1 MRKHVMPLDGT
12 FDFWVLLFA
21 MSMSLFAAGMGMR
34 TLVQNNALLDWNQG
48 DSLRWIGIV
57 FAIADATP
65 GLLFLGCETLPP
77 HRLHSWQYPACI
89 NQVAFA
95 LLWFVLG
102 VNAPFR
108 SRSLLQ
114 RVVVKFSRVCRYLA
128 TYDCSPGLLKFYVP
142 LIVTISTLAVVLI
155 EVRVGFGFVTNS

>member
-65 GLLFLGCETLPP
+65 ASPLEIM
-77 HRLHSWQYPACI
+77 R
-89 NQVAFA
+89 
-95 LLWFVLG
+95 
-102 VNAPFR
+102 R
-108 SRSLLQ
+108 LQ
-114 RVVVKFSRVCRYLA
+114 R
-128 TYDCSPGLLKFYVP
+128 
-142 LIVTISTLAVVLI
+142 
-155 EVRVGFGFVTNS
+155 